1 MPANKVRFA
10 ICGTTYTISTTDS
23 EEYVLSLAEK
33 LDGDM
38 NQMMAAS
45 RTASVA
51 TAAIITAL
59 GYLDELKKSTTGADN
74 MRAQIRDYLEDAAKA
89 KLAAEEAH
97 REVERLRREIS
108 YLKDA
113 ATAPAPAPA
122 PAAEPEKK
130 EEPAEEPEPEAP
142 EADEPE
148 VKAEEPVKETAA
160 RAPRSRSH
168 ARNPQDAF
176 VLPD

>member
-10 ICGTTYTISTTDS
+10 ICGTTYTIQTTDS

-38 NQMMAAS
+38 NQMMAMS

-113 ATAPAPAPA
+113 VPAPA
-122 PAAEPEKK
+122 PAAKDEPAPEAPAKKEDEPEAA
-130 EEPAEEPEPEAP
+130 EPAEAAPEKEAP
-142 EADEPE
+142 
-148 VKAEEPVKETAA
+148 A
-160 RAPRSRSH
+160 RAPRTRTH